1 MSDTFEDT
9 ELAGLRRLLD
19 RQAVLECV
27 LNSCRGI
34 DRGDWALFRS
44 AYHDDAVEDHGVYV
58 GGLDGLLEFLKVAMS
73 GFASFQRYLTN
84 SKVDIDGDEAHV
96 ESYYLIRLCPAGAA
110 TLMVNGGRYLDRLAR
125 RDGRWGIVT
134 RVVTSEW
141 FATLDGSG
149 TADPSDPAPTF
160 VPARMDKDDVSYQRP
175 LLVTRSSPSQ

>member
-96 ESYYLIRLCPAGAA
+96 ESYYLIRLCQPGAT

-125 RDGRWGIVT
+125 RERWGIVN

-141 FATLDGSG
+141 FATLEGSG
-149 TADPSDPAPTF
+149 TAETPDSPSVFVAP
-160 VPARMDKDDVSYQRP
+160 RMDQEDLSYQRP
-175 LLVTRSSPSQ
+175 LQVTRSIPSP